1 MAAHCQLDDIR
12 SACQLDC
19 VRLTTDAVHGR
30 ILVATRDIDVGE
42 VVLAEKPLLVWQSD
56 GRGPH
61 DAIDFLDAYDEA
73 SEETRLAVAD
83 FYCPDLDGQMG
94 QVPMYRELSRRLAED
109 SPLKL
114 RHPLTARD
122 IHRLL
127 MIKVT
132 NAHSYTGTAGAY
144 GEIVAGAGPHVKSA
158 ALFEMGSKV
167 SHACQPNTSY
177 SSRHNNGM
185 MTYTAIRPIRTG
197 EMVTFSYIGDV
208 WQTPTAARRDDLR
221 ERYGFECQCEHCK
234 AGAASEPCRK
244 LRCPSCNGA
253 SLAEFCTT
261 DDGGDRWTCSKC
273 GELGEEKMT
282 RDDERYAHRRWP
294 RPSSRTSAAPAAPP

>member
-56 GRGPH
+56 GRGPS
-61 DAIDFLDAYDEA
+61 DVIDFLHAYDAA

-94 QVPMYRELSRRLAED
+94 QVPRYRELSRQLAEAA
-109 SPLKL
+109 PLKL

-132 NAHSYTGTAGAY
+132 NAHSYTGAASAY
-144 GEIVAGAGPHVKSA
+144 GEIVGGLGPHVKSA

-177 SSRHNNGM
+177 SSKHNNGM
-185 MTYTAIRPIRTG
+185 IRRG
-197 EMVTFSYIGDV
+197 
-208 WQTPTAARRDDLR
+208 RR
-221 ERYGFECQCEHCK
+221 
-234 AGAASEPCRK
+234 PCG
-244 LRCPSCNGA
+244 GA
-253 SLAEFCTT
+253 SSPCGRES
-261 DDGGDRWTCSKC
+261 RRRRRCSSSSS
-273 GELGEEKMT
+273 
-282 RDDERYAHRRWP
+282 RSS
-294 RPSSRTSAAPAAPP
+294 PSSRASRRRSSHTPSCPRL

>member
-1 MAAHCQLDDIR
+1 MAANCQLDNIR
-12 SACQLDC
+12 RACQLDC

-61 DAIDFLDAYDEA
+61 DAIDFLDAYDAA

-94 QVPMYRELSRRLAED
+94 QVPLYRELSRRLAEATQ
-109 SPLKL
+109 LKL
-114 RHPLTARD
+114 QHPLTARD

-144 GEIVAGAGPHVKSA
+144 GEIVGGLGPHVKSA

-208 WQTPTAARRDDLR
+208 LQTPTAARREDLR
-221 ERYGFECQCEHCK
+221 ARYGFECQCKHCTAGRRPRLASGPRA
-234 AGAASEPCRK
+234 AGAS
-244 LRCPSCNGA
+244 G
-253 SLAEFCTT
+253 
-261 DDGGDRWTCSKC
+261 
-273 GELGEEKMT
+273 
-282 RDDERYAHRRWP
+282 RR
-294 RPSSRTSAAPAAPP
+294 